1 MSKPAAGNT
10 ETRSVGIPAGT
21 VTMRGDLTTPA
32 HQRGLI
38 LFAHGSGSSRLS
50 PRNRMVARH
59 LNQGGFGTLLFD
71 LLTEREEAADA
82 VTGRL
87 RFAIDFLAER
97 LMQATDWVASRSET
111 RAIRLGYF
119 GASTGAAAAL
129 VAAGS
134 RPERIGAIVSRGG
147 RPDLAGGFLREVTAP
162 TLLIVGGADTEVLR
176 LTRPAL
182 AQLGSPIKELAII
195 PNATHLFEEQG
206 ALERVSGLAL
216 DWFERYL
223 RPG

>member
-1 MSKPAAGNT
+1 MTRPAPT
-10 ETRSVGIPAGT
+10 LVETRSVTIPAGAM
-21 VTMRGDLTTPA
+21 TMRGDLTVPPRA
-32 HQRGLI
+32 HGLI

-50 PRNRMVARH
+50 PRNRMVAETLIR
-59 LNQGGFGTLLFD
+59 GGFGTLLFD

-87 RFAIDFLAER
+87 RFAIDFLAGR
-97 LMQATDWVASRSET
+97 LIEATDWVISRPET
-111 RAIRLGYF
+111 RALRLGYF

-129 VAAGS
+129 VAAAS
-134 RPERIGAIVSRGG
+134 RPALIRAIVSRGG
-147 RPDLAGGFLREVTAP
+147 RPDLAGGYLREVTAP
-162 TLLIVGGADTEVLR
+162 TLLIVGGEDSVVLR

-195 PNATHLFEEQG
+195 PGATHLFEEPG

-216 DWFERYL
+216 DWFGRHL
-223 RPG
+223 RR